1 MPAFSRCSAAI
12 AMLVFGLAVLAAC
25 GDGDDA
31 KGGAGQASQASS
43 VGAPATGGLNPADFS
58 TTVDNDFFPV
68 QPGQTRAYEG
78 EEDSGGGK
86 TQTRVEETVLNETDR
101 IGGVEVRIV
110 EAKEF
115 EDGQLTE
122 ITRDY
127 YAQHMDGAV
136 YYFGERV
143 DEYRDGQVVGHGGQW
158 LAGEGQNQ
166 PGVFMPAEPNIGEEF
181 EQEKAPGIAEDR
193 SKVIAV
199 DQTVETPAETDAGC
213 IKTEDYSPIDKVTEF
228 KFYCPDVGLVREEF
242 PGGFLDLV
250 SMEPA
255 A

>member
-1 MPAFSRCSAAI
+1 
-12 AMLVFGLAVLAAC
+12 
-25 GDGDDA
+25 
-31 KGGAGQASQASS
+31 
-43 VGAPATGGLNPADFS
+43 
-58 TTVDNDFFPV
+58 
-68 QPGQTRAYEG
+68 
-78 EEDSGGGK
+78 
-86 TQTRVEETVLNETDR
+86 
-101 IGGVEVRIV
+101 VEV
-110 EAKEF
+110 KEF
-115 EDGQLTE
+115 EDGELTE
-122 ITRDY
+122 ITKDY
-127 YAQHMDGAV
+127 YAQHKDGAV

-143 DEYRDGQVVGHGGQW
+143 DEYRDGKVVGHGGQW

-166 PGVFMPAEPNIGEEF
+166 PGVFMPAEPNIGDEF

-213 IKTEDYSPIDKVTEF
+213 IKTEDYSPIDKVTES